1 MFDLI
6 SLFDLPTIAYVNG
19 QRQGRVMEKAFC
31 KGDSIASERFTNDP
45 SSTSHPPLDIE
56 NEINLAS
63 NSESKSGDIEATQK
77 MKDLGLERSI
87 SIKNTNIPYIKFIFN
102 HDQIE

>member
-1 MFDLI
+1 MLDLI

-45 SSTSHPPLDIE
+45 SSTSLPPLDVE

-63 NSESKSGDIEATQK
+63 NSESKSEADEVTQM

-87 SIKNTNIPYIKFIFN
+87 SMKNTTHNHILSSFSIMIK
-102 HDQIE
+102 